1 MEFIELSNN
10 LVEAKIALKGAEIV
24 SLNRIGDASVLWKK
38 DDLIWNRTAPNL
50 FPIVGRLS
58 HDSYSFEG
66 ETYSMSQHGF
76 ARDEQFSISNQTSES
91 VDLNLL
97 WKEESLAKYP
107 FKFDLT
113 IRYSLNE
120 NGVDVW
126 YLVKN
131 VDDKKLGFS
140 IGGHPGFQLN
150 DVLNMY
156 KLVFSNPFSSER
168 HELEGAYYSGKCT
181 IIDCNGELELN
192 NALFENDAVVFKNPP
207 FTWVALVHKTNG
219 ELVRMHFDQLD
230 AIGFWTKKDAPFFC
244 IEPWWGW
251 ADELNHTG
259 DFRTK
264 AGLHWLEIG
273 QQQDFKYSIVL
284 CL

>member
-10 LVEAKIALKGAEIV
+10 LVEAKIALKGAEII
-24 SLNRIGDASVLWKK
+24 SLNRIGNTSVLWNK

-76 ARDEQFSISNQTSES
+76 ARDEQFSVSNQTLES
-91 VDLNLL
+91 VDLNLS
-97 WKEESLAKYP
+97 WNEDSLAKYP

-126 YLVKN
+126 YHIKN

-150 DVLNMY
+150 DELNMY

-168 HELEGAYYSGKCT
+168 HELEGAYYSGKCST
-181 IIDCNGELELN
+181 MDCGGELELN

-207 FTWVALVHKTNG
+207 FTSVALVHKTGG
-219 ELVRMHFDQLD
+219 ELVRLQFDQLD

-251 ADELNHTG
+251 ADELKHTG
-259 DFRTK
+259 DFETK

>member
-284 CL
+284 P

>member
-50 FPIVGRLS
+50 FPIVGRLL
-58 HDSYSFEG
+58 HDSYSFQG

-76 ARDEQFSISNQTSES
+76 ARDEQFSVNNQTSES

-97 WKEESLAKYP
+97 WNEESLAKYP

-168 HELEGAYYSGKCT
+168 HELEGAYYSGTCT
-181 IIDCNGELELN
+181 IVDCNGELELN
-192 NALFENDAVVFKNPP
+192 NSLFENDAVVFKNPP

-259 DFRTK
+259 DFGTK

-284 CL
+284 P